1 MRIAIADA
9 SPFMQRWVSAAVAG
23 LASAPVLVATGLDL
37 LFHLAERGPF
47 DVVVADGRLPGLT
60 AAQVLAMA
68 RTAGDM
74 TPFLVLSPVMDASLV
89 SLVKKTTHA
98 EILQDPLDANA
109 LAEATR
115 RVASTGTEPRRLFAP
130 WRPSF
135 RTLARALVIGRRH
148 AAGNVSS

>member
-23 LASAPVLVATGLDL
+23 MTSAPVLVGTGLDL
-37 LFHLAERGPF
+37 LFQLAERGPF
-47 DVVVADGRLPGLT
+47 DVVVADGRLPGLS

-74 TPFLVLSPVMDASLV
+74 TPFLVLSPVVDASLV
-89 SLVKKTTHA
+89 SLVKKTPAA

-109 LAEATR
+109 LADAAR
-115 RVASTGTEPRRLFAP
+115 RVAMSGGEPQRLFAP

-135 RTLARALVIGRRH
+135 RLLARALLTGRRH
-148 AAGNVSS
+148 ATGNVSG

>member
-9 SPFMQRWVSAAVAG
+9 SPFMQRWVSAAVAS
-23 LASAPVLVATGLDL
+23 LASAPVLVASGLDL

-47 DVVVADGRLPGLT
+47 DLVVADGRLPGLS

-74 TPFLVLSPVMDASLV
+74 TPFLVLSPVVDSALV
-89 SLVKKTTHA
+89 SLVRKTPAA

-109 LAEATR
+109 LADATR
-115 RVASTGTEPRRLFAP
+115 RVARSADGPRRFAP
-130 WRPSF
+130 WRPSL
-135 RTLARALVIGRRH
+135 RTLTRALLTGRRD
-148 AAGNVSS
+148 ATGNVGR

>member
-9 SPFMQRWVSAAVAG
+9 SPFMQRWVSAAVAS
-23 LASAPVLVATGLDL
+23 LATTPVLVASGLDL

-47 DVVVADGRLPGLT
+47 DLVVADGRLPGLS

-74 TPFLVLSPVMDASLV
+74 TPFLVLSPVVDSSLV
-89 SLVKKTTHA
+89 SLVRKTPAA
-98 EILQDPLDANA
+98 EILHDPLDANA

-115 RVASTGTEPRRLFAP
+115 RVARSA
-130 WRPSF
+130 
-135 RTLARALVIGRRH
+135 
-148 AAGNVSS
+148 

>member
-47 DVVVADGRLPGLT
+47 DVVVADGRLPGIS
-60 AAQVLAMA
+60 AGQVLAMA

-74 TPFLVLSPVMDASLV
+74 TPFLVLSPVADASLV
-89 SLVKKTTHA
+89 SLVRKTQSA
-98 EILQDPLDANA
+98 AILHDKLDANA

-115 RVASTGTEPRRLFAP
+115 KVATVEPVSRSAARTWRP
-130 WRPSF
+130 WRPSL
-135 RTLARALVIGRRH
+135 RLLARALGRP
-148 AAGNVSS
+148 ATGNVGG

>member
-37 LFHLAERGPF
+37 LYQIAERGPF

-74 TPFLVLSPVMDASLV
+74 TPFLVLAPVADSSLGSLV
-89 SLVKKTTHA
+89 RKTRA
-98 EILQDPLDANA
+98 AAILDNPLAPNA
-109 LAEATR
+109 LR
-115 RVASTGTEPRRLFAP
+115 EP
-130 WRPSF
+130 
-135 RTLARALVIGRRH
+135 T
-148 AAGNVSS
+148 